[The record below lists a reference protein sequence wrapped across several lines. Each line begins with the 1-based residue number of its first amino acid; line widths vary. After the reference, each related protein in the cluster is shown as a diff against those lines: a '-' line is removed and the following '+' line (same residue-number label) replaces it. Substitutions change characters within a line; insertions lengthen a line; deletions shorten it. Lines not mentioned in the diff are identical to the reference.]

1 MDDVV
6 SPARAGGPPVTIS
19 PARYDAV
26 VFDMDGVITD
36 TARVHAQA
44 WKRLFDDYLTE
55 QAAGQP
61 VVEFD
66 ADQDYRRFVD
76 GKPREAGVL
85 DFLASRGIL
94 VPLGEPT
101 DPPDCPTAFGLGAR
115 KNAYFH
121 DQVDR
126 FGVLAYPSTIALVHT
141 LHDAGVKTAVI
152 TSSRN
157 CELVLR
163 GAGVAELF
171 PVRVDGALAAELGLP
186 GKPDPAV
193 FLEAAR
199 RLEASPDR
207 TVVVEDAISGV
218 QAGRRGGFAL
228 VIGVD
233 RTDDAQALR
242 GAGADVVVADLQ
254 AVTVDDSGSKT

>member
-1 MDDVV
+1 MSGARIDGGV
-6 SPARAGGPPVTIS
+6 SIS

-36 TARVHAQA
+36 TARVHAQV
-44 WKRLFDDYLTE
+44 WKRLFDQYLTE
-55 QAAGQP
+55 RAGGQP
-61 VVEFD
+61 VTEFD

-85 DFLASRGIL
+85 DFLASRGIV
-94 VPLGEPT
+94 VPRGEPT
-101 DPPDCPTAFGLGAR
+101 DPPDSPTAFGLGAR
-115 KNAYFH
+115 KDGYFNA
-121 DQVDR
+121 QVER
-126 FGVLAYPSTIALVHT
+126 FGVTAYPSTIALVHD
-141 LHDAGVKTAVI
+141 LHDAGIKTAVI

-157 CELVLR
+157 CELILR
-163 GAGVAELF
+163 GAGVADLF

-199 RLEASPDR
+199 RLGAIPDR
-207 TVVVEDAISGV
+207 TVVVEDALSGV
-218 QAGRRGGFAL
+218 EAGRQGGFAL

-233 RTDDAQALR
+233 RTGDAEALR

-254 AVTVDDSGSKT
+254 AVTVDDFAPS